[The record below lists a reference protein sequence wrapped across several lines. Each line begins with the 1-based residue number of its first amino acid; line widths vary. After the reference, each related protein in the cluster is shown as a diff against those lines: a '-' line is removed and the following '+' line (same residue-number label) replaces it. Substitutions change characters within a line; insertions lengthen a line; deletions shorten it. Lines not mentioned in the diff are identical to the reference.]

1 MSQKRSYA
9 TAYRFS
15 INFCADVLVEDAEN
29 LISKFYESIFAPT
42 LVLRQ
47 KCRVYCYYFLFFGK
61 ATELQRHVHD
71 QCSQRAGNAKYRLD
85 TKEASL

>member
-1 MSQKRSYA
+1 MQG
-9 TAYRFS
+9 
-15 INFCADVLVEDAEN
+15 L
-29 LISKFYESIFAPT
+29 L
-42 LVLRQ
+42 LL
-47 KCRVYCYYFLFFGK
+47 FLFFGK